1 VDFIASLWHE
11 TWLSLDA
18 QKLTLFYLLLEA
30 CAIAAAVES
39 VLKTRTAQG
48 AIAWAI
54 GLVMMPMLVLP
65 IYLVFGRRKFFGYH
79 RSRIRGRHR
88 VQLEAARAFK
98 LLQPFLAVPSPY
110 PVLEKIVQMPATIG
124 NRVELLV
131 NGVNA
136 FPRMFAAIDAATQ
149 YVLLQFYI
157 VRDDELGMALQQLL
171 IAKARQGVAIY
182 FLYDEIGSIKLG
194 SQYTGALREAGVMIF
209 AFNSTK
215 GWRNRFQLNFRNHRK
230 LLVVDG
236 TVGFVGGMNIGDEYV
251 DRDTRLTPWRDTQIL
266 LQGPVVACLQIAF
279 LEDWFWATDT
289 LPQFQWQI
297 EAAAR
302 PGLPVLIALSGPADV
317 METCE
322 LVFLELINSARE
334 RLWIVSPYF
343 VPELSIINALTLAAL
358 RGVDVRIMLPQNPD
372 HILVYLSS
380 YAYLREALYSGI
392 RFYRY
397 HQGFLHQKV
406 LLADEHTAS
415 VGSANLDNRSF
426 RLNFEMNAVVHDYQF
441 AHEVAMMLEADF
453 ERCHPVS
460 LQHFNR
466 RPWWF
471 RVAVRCARL
480 LAPIQ

>member
-1 VDFIASLWHE
+1 VDFIASLWQE
-11 TWLSLDA
+11 IWRSLDA
-18 QKLTLFYLLLEA
+18 QKLTLFYLLLEVG
-30 CAIAAAVES
+30 AIAAAIES
-39 VLKTRTAQG
+39 ILKTRTAQG

-65 IYLVFGRRKFFGYH
+65 VYLVFGRRKFFGYH
-79 RSRIRGRHR
+79 RSRSRGRHR

-131 NGVNA
+131 NGVTA
-136 FPRMFAAIDAATQ
+136 FPRMFAAIDAAAQ

-157 VRDDELGMALQQLL
+157 VRDDELGRELQRRL
-171 IAKARQGVAIY
+171 IVKARQGVQIY

-194 SQYTGALREAGVMIF
+194 SHYISALREAGVMIF

-230 LLVVDG
+230 LLVADG
-236 TVGFVGGMNIGDEYV
+236 LVAFVGGMNVGDEYV
-251 DRDTRLTPWRDTQIL
+251 DRDDRLTPWRDTQIQ
-266 LQGPVVACLQIAF
+266 LQGPVVVCLQIAF

-289 LPQFQWQI
+289 VPQFQWQI

-302 PGLPVLIALSGPADV
+302 PGLPVLIALSGPADA

-380 YAYLREALYSGI
+380 YSYLREALYSGI

-397 HQGFLHQKV
+397 HHGFLHQKV
-406 LLADEHTAS
+406 LLVDEHTAS

-453 ERCHPVS
+453 ERCHHVS
-460 LQHFNR
+460 LQHFNQ

>member
-1 VDFIASLWHE
+1 VEFIASEWQEIWH
-11 TWLSLDA
+11 SLDA
-18 QKLTLFYLLLEA
+18 QKLTLLYLLLEA
-30 CAIAAAVES
+30 CAIAAAIES
-39 VLKTRTAQG
+39 ILKTRTAQG

-65 IYLVFGRRKFFGYH
+65 VYLVFGRRKFFGYR
-79 RSRIRGRHR
+79 RSRIRGKHKM
-88 VQLEAARAFK
+88 QLEAARAFK
-98 LLQPFLAVPSPY
+98 LLQPFLAEPSPY
-110 PVLEKIVQMPATIG
+110 PVLEKVVQMPATVG

-136 FPRMFAAIDAATQ
+136 FPRMFAAIEAATQ

-157 VRDDELGMALQQLL
+157 VRDDELGLELQRRL
-171 IAKARQGVAIY
+171 IAKAKQGVAIY

-194 SQYTGALREAGVMIF
+194 SSYVDDLRAAGAQIF
-209 AFNSTK
+209 SFNSTK

-236 TVGFVGGMNIGDEYV
+236 DVAFVGGMNIGNEYV
-251 DRDTRLTPWRDTQIL
+251 DLDSELTPWRDTQIQL
-266 LQGPVVACLQIAF
+266 EGPVVACLQIAF
-279 LEDWFWATDT
+279 MEDWCWSTDEV
-289 LPQFQWQI
+289 PQLQWQV
-297 EAAAR
+297 EAIVR
-302 PGLPVLIALSGPADV
+302 PGLPVLIALSGPADA

-322 LVFLELINSARE
+322 LVFLELINSASK

-358 RGVDVRIMLPQNPD
+358 RGADVRIMLPNNPD
-372 HILVYLSS
+372 NILVYLSS
-380 YAYLREALYSGI
+380 YSYLRDALHSGI

-397 HQGFLHQKV
+397 DEGFLHQKV
-406 LLADEHTAS
+406 LLVDDHTAS

-441 AHEVAMMLEADF
+441 AHEVAMMLETDF

-460 LQHFNR
+460 LHHFSA

-471 RVAVRCARL
+471 RFAVRCARL

>member
-1 VDFIASLWHE
+1 VDFIQSAWQE
-11 TWLSLDA
+11 IWRSLDA
-18 QKLTLFYLLLEA
+18 RQITLFYLLVEA
-30 CAIAAAVES
+30 GAIAAAIES
-39 VLKTRTAQG
+39 ILKTRTAQG

-65 IYLVFGRRKFFGYH
+65 IYLVFGRRKFFGYR
-79 RSRIRGRHR
+79 RSRIRGKHK

-157 VRDDELGMALQQLL
+157 VRDDELGKELQRRL
-171 IAKARQGVAIY
+171 IDKAQQGVAIY
-182 FLYDEIGSIKLG
+182 FLYDEIGSLKLG
-194 SQYTGALREAGVMIF
+194 SDYIDELREAGVRIF

-236 TVGFVGGMNIGDEYV
+236 TVAFVGGMNIGDEYV
-251 DRDTRLTPWRDTQIL
+251 DRDDELTPWRDTQIQL
-266 LQGPVVACLQIAF
+266 EGPAVACLQIAF
-279 LEDWFWATDT
+279 MEDWHWATDAV
-289 LPQFQWQI
+289 PQFQWRV

-302 PGLPVLIALSGPADV
+302 PGLPVLIALSGPADA

-322 LVFLELINSARE
+322 LVFLELINSASK

-358 RGVDVRIMLPQNPD
+358 RGADVRIMLPQNPD
-372 HILVYLSS
+372 HLLVYLSS
-380 YAYLREALYSGI
+380 YSYLREALLSGI
-392 RFYRY
+392 GFYRY
-397 HQGFLHQKV
+397 HEGFLHQKV
-406 LLADEHTAS
+406 LLVDDHTAS

-441 AHEVAMMLEADF
+441 AHEVAAMLEADF
-453 ERCHPVS
+453 EHCHVVS
-460 LQHFNR
+460 LHHFSA

-471 RVAVRCARL
+471 RFAVRCARL